1 MPGIK
6 PGMTA
11 ESDMPTRVAAATV
24 PNDLE
29 SYWLP
34 FTPNRAFKRAPRLFA
49 RAKDMHY
56 YTPDGRAVLD
66 GTAGLWCSN
75 AGHCRDP
82 IAAAI
87 SRQAE
92 ELDYSPAFQ
101 FAHPKSFELASRL
114 AALAPAD
121 LNRVFFC
128 NSGSEAVD
136 TALKIAL
143 AYHNVR
149 GEGARSRLI
158 GRERGYHGVGFG
170 GISVGGIVTNRKM
183 FGTLLTGVDHLPS
196 TYSREHQAFTK
207 GEPEWG
213 AHLADE
219 LERIVALHDASTIAA
234 VIVEPMAGSTGV
246 LPPPKGYLQKLR
258 AICDRHGIVLIFD
271 EVITGFG
278 RLGCAFAAERYG
290 VIPDMIVFAKGVTSG
305 AVPMAGVIVRDG
317 VYEAFMRGPEHV
329 IELFHGYTYSAH
341 PLACAAGLATLD
353 LYRDEKLFERAAA
366 LEAKWADAAMTLKGL
381 PGVLDIRTVGL
392 AAGIDLAPR
401 PGAPGLRA
409 YQAMERAFA
418 EEDLLIRIAGET
430 IALSPPLVVSEAQIG
445 EIFDKVGRV
454 IGAGT

>member
-1 MPGIK
+1 M
-6 PGMTA
+6 
-11 ESDMPTRVAAATV
+11 SVATV

-29 SYWLP
+29 AFWLP

-56 YTPDGRAVLD
+56 FTPEGRAVLD

-75 AGHCRDP
+75 AGHSRDP
-82 IAAAI
+82 IVKAI
-87 SRQAE
+87 QRQAA
-92 ELDYSPAFQ
+92 ELDFAPAFQ
-101 FAHPKSFELASRL
+101 FATPHSFELASRI
-114 AALAPAD
+114 ADLAPGD

-149 GEGARSRLI
+149 GEGSRTRLI

-170 GISVGGIVTNRKM
+170 GISVGGIVPNRKF
-183 FGTLLTGVDHLPS
+183 FGSLLAGVDHLPA
-196 TYSREHQAFTK
+196 TYNREHQAFTK

-234 VIVEPMAGSTGV
+234 IIVEPMAGSTGV
-246 LPPPKGYLQKLR
+246 LPAPKGYLQKLR
-258 AICDRHGIVLIFD
+258 AICDRHDILLIFD

-278 RLGCAFAAERYG
+278 RLGYAFAAERYG
-290 VIPDMIVFAKGVTSG
+290 VMPDMITFAKGVTSG
-305 AVPMAGVIVRDG
+305 AVPMGGVIARDG
-317 VYEAFMRGPEHV
+317 IYEAFMRGPEHV

-353 LYRDEKLFERAAA
+353 LYRDEKLFERAKT
-366 LEAKWADAAMTLKGL
+366 LEPVFADAAMLLKGL

-392 AAGIDLAPR
+392 TVGIDLASR

-409 YQAMERAFA
+409 YEAMDRAFRD
-418 EEDLLIRIAGET
+418 EGVLIRITGDT
-430 IALSPPLVVSEAQIG
+430 IALSPPLIVSEAQIG
-445 EIFDKVGRV
+445 EIFDKVGNV
-454 IGAGT
+454 IRAVA